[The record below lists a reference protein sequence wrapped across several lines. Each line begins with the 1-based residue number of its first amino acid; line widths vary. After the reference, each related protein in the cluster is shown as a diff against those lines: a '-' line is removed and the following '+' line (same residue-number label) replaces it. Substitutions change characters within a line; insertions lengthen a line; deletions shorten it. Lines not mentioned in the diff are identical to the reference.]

1 MLGFS
6 FGELIMVLIVALV
19 LIKPKDLPEIAHFC
33 GKMYYRAKNYFQDLK
48 THFNQAQK
56 DLGID
61 DIKQELE
68 RGFAEEKARLSEL
81 KNDTTVIIDIY
92 GNEHMVPSINQIRPD
107 LNEEDL
113 KSEIEKLNQINTKN
127 TNNKLQ

>member
-6 FGELIMVLIVALV
+6 FSELIVVLIVALI

-33 GKMYYRAKNYFQDLK
+33 GKIYYRAKNYFHDLK
-48 THFNQAQK
+48 AHFNQAQK

-61 DIKQELE
+61 NIRQELE
-68 RGFAEEKARLSEL
+68 RGFAEEKAKFSEL
-81 KNDTTVIIDIY
+81 KNDMTVIIDIY
-92 GNEHMVPSINQIRPD
+92 GKEHKVPAINQIRPD

-113 KSEIEKLNQINTKN
+113 QSEIEKFNQINIKN
-127 TNNKLQ
+127 KST